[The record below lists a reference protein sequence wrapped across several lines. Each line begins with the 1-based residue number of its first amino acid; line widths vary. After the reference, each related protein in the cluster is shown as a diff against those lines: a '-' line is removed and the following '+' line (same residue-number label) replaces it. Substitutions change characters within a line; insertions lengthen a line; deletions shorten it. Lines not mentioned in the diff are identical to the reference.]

1 MAKPATAIKLFNK
14 WTYDDVECKDISLRE
29 YMSIAQK
36 VKYSVSLPHT
46 AGRYQV
52 RRFRKV
58 QCPLVERLVNSM
70 MRHGRNNGKKLLAIR
85 YDLYYFYKS
94 FFIIREDFAY
104 IINSFTF
111 YYVLFINIS
120 FLVLLSTLSK
130 SSI

>member
-1 MAKPATAIKLFNK
+1 MAKPATSIKLFNK
-14 WTYDDVECKDISLRE
+14 WTYEDVECKDISLRE

-46 AGRYQV
+46 AGRYQI

-85 YDLYYFYKS
+85 YA
-94 FFIIREDFAY
+94 FFHLCFRVCY
-104 IINSFTF
+104 L
-111 YYVLFINIS
+111 LFI
-120 FLVLLSTLSK
+120 LLLFV
-130 SSI
+130 IY